1 MAAAP
6 ALTVEEATARICG
19 DAPPLAPEIVPITA
33 VHGRVLAEPLH
44 ALLTAP
50 PFDAS
55 AMDGY
60 AVRAADLAQLPVTLQ
75 VVGMAQAGRGHDGE
89 IGPGQAVR
97 IFTGAPVPD
106 GTDSVVIQEDTTA
119 NGKCVTVT
127 ASDGPR
133 GNVRTRGFDFERG
146 APLLEAGRR
155 LGARELTLAAAA
167 GHGTL
172 SVRRKPV
179 VAILAT
185 GDELVTPGTAPGRDQ
200 IVCSNTYGLAAMVA
214 AAGGEPRLLGIA
226 RDTIESHNA
235 YFDKAV
241 GADILVTVGGAS
253 VGEHDLVQRVLVARG
268 LDLSF
273 WKLAMRPGKPLMY
286 GRLGTTRVLGLPG
299 NPVSALICGR
309 LFLIPLIKRLLGDSS
324 QAFDYEEA
332 RHGAAIEANGPRQHY
347 MRAKLSSVRAGR
359 NLIATPV
366 RSQDS
371 SLLSPLAEADC
382 LIIRPINAPKAEP
395 GDSTRI
401 LRLDF

>member
-19 DAPPLAPEIVPITA
+19 DAQPLEPETVPITA
-33 VHGRVLAEPLH
+33 VHGRVLAEPLR
-44 ALLTAP
+44 ASLTAP

-60 AVRAADLAQLPVTLQ
+60 AVRAADFAQLPVTLQ
-75 VVGMAQAGRGHDGE
+75 VVGMAQAGRGFDGA

-106 GTDSVVIQEDTTA
+106 GADSVIIQEDTAASGTS
-119 NGKCVTVT
+119 VTVT
-127 ASDGPR
+127 AWDGPR

-146 APLLEAGRR
+146 AALLEAGRR
-155 LGARELTLAAAA
+155 FGARELTLAAAA

-185 GDELVTPGTAPGRDQ
+185 GDELVTPGTTPGRDQ

-226 RDTIESHNA
+226 KDTIESHNA
-235 YFDKAV
+235 HFDQAG

-253 VGEHDLVQRVLVARG
+253 VGEHDLVQRVLFARG

-286 GRLGTTRVLGLPG
+286 GRLGSTRVLGLPG

-309 LFLIPLIKRLLGDSS
+309 LFLIPLIKRLLGDTSP
-324 QAFDYEEA
+324 AFEMETA
-332 RHGAAIEANGPRQHY
+332 TLGAAIEANGPRQHY
-347 MRAKLSSVRAGR
+347 MRARLARDANEG
-359 NLIATPV
+359 LLATPV

-371 SLLSPLAEADC
+371 SLLSPLAEAGC
-382 LIIRPINAPKAEP
+382 LIIRAIDAPKAEP
-395 GDSTRI
+395 GDTTWI

>member
-19 DAPPLAPEIVPITA
+19 DAQPLEPEIVPITA
-33 VHGRVLAEPLH
+33 VHGRVLAEPLR

-75 VVGMAQAGRGHDGE
+75 VVGMAQAGRGYDGE
-89 IGPGQAVR
+89 IGSGQAVR

-106 GTDSVVIQEDTTA
+106 GVDSVVIQEDTAARGTD
-119 NGKCVTVT
+119 VTVN
-127 ASDGPR
+127 AWDGPR

-146 APLLEAGRR
+146 VALLEAGRR

-167 GHGTL
+167 GHGRL

-185 GDELVTPGTAPGRDQ
+185 GDELVTPGTTPGRDQ

-226 RDTIESHNA
+226 KDTIESHNA
-235 YFDKAV
+235 YFDQAA

-286 GRLGTTRVLGLPG
+286 GRLGAMRVLGLPG

-332 RHGAAIEANGPRQHY
+332 RLGAAIEANGPRQHY
-347 MRAKLSSVRAGR
+347 MRARLTRDGGDQLV
-359 NLIATPV
+359 ATPV

-371 SLLSPLAEADC
+371 SLLSPLAEAGC
-382 LIIRPINAPKAEP
+382 LIVRPINAPKAET
-395 GDSTRI
+395 GDSAQI

>member
-6 ALTVEEATARICG
+6 ALTVEDAAARICG
-19 DAPPLAPEIVPITA
+19 DVQPLGSEIVSITA
-33 VHGRVLAEPLH
+33 VHGRVLAEPLR

-60 AVRAADLAQLPVTLQ
+60 AVRAADLAQLPVTLK
-75 VVGMAQAGRGHDGE
+75 VIGTAQAGRGHDGGT
-89 IGPGQAVR
+89 GPGQAVR

-106 GTDSVVIQEDTTA
+106 GADSVVIQEDTTA
-119 NGKCVTVT
+119 SGANVTIAT
-127 ASDGPR
+127 WDGPR

-146 APLLEAGRR
+146 SPLLEAGRR

-167 GHGTL
+167 GHGRL

-185 GDELVTPGTAPGRDQ
+185 GDELVPPGETPGRDQ
-200 IVCSNTYGLAAMVA
+200 IVCSNTYGLAAMVS

-226 RDTIESHNA
+226 KDTVESHNA
-235 YFDKAV
+235 YFDQSA

-286 GRLGTTRVLGLPG
+286 GRLGPTRVLGLPG
-299 NPVSALICGR
+299 NPVSALVCGR
-309 LFLIPLIKRLLGDSS
+309 LFLVPLIKRLLGDTSP
-324 QAFDYEEA
+324 AFEMETA
-332 RHGAAIEANGPRQHY
+332 RIGAAIEANGPRQHY
-347 MRAKLSSVRAGR
+347 MRARLMPGR
-359 NLIATPV
+359 DNIQIATPV

-371 SLLSPLAEADC
+371 SLLSPLADADC
-382 LIIRPINAPKAEP
+382 LIVRPVNAPKAEA
-395 GDSTRI
+395 GDSAQI